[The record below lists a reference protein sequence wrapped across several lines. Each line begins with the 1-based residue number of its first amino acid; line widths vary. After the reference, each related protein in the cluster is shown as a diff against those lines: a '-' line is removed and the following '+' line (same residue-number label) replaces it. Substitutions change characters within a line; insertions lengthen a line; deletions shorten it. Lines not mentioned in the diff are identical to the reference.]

1 MKGLFLGSGS
11 VLSSSEPSGARFSL
25 FLTISLCCFSLSST
39 VVRGKKKPSKTKPKI
54 GVNSDSR
61 LQNAKWERKKWK
73 HWLFPK
79 PYNNSSF
86 SRYPCGPNVSKLSKA
101 GLGQQAQFVLVAAC
115 CHMPIDPSPCPALNL
130 VTFRICCKSRCS
142 IWLRNPQRTNYW
154 YVTEVQVDIL
164 NCRG

>member
-1 MKGLFLGSGS
+1 MVKFFSICVWQVLVELIFCPSFFTFHLYCGSRACNHWK
-11 VLSSSEPSGARFSL
+11 VL
-25 FLTISLCCFSLSST
+25 ISN
-39 VVRGKKKPSKTKPKI
+39 RIGKFF
-54 GVNSDSR
+54 GDE
-61 LQNAKWERKKWK
+61 WERKKWK

-115 CHMPIDPSPCPALNL
+115 CHMPIDPSPCPTLNL

-164 NCRG
+164 KCRR